1 MKTMK
6 ELNQIVQ
13 NIVEVRTMIKKLQE
27 EEEILK
33 DQLKAE
39 MVELGEEVI
48 QGEGWKASWINVN
61 NRRFDT
67 KSFKEDHSE
76 MYESYMKCT
85 KGTRFN
91 LTI

>member
-13 NIVEVRTMIKKLQE
+13 NIVEVRTMIKQLQE

-85 KGTRFN
+85 TGTRFN